1 MSEALTR
8 AIDEEKEISGYR
20 QQNKKQKSS
29 LFADLGTSEVI
40 NFVTKVAGYKIFL
53 KAGQ

>member
-1 MSEALTR
+1 MSEALNR

-29 LFADLGTSEVI
+29 LFADLGISVSNQLCHQSGRI
-40 NFVTKVAGYKIFL
+40 
-53 KAGQ
+53 